1 MLIQHQI
8 LVTNLQGNVLQ
19 QEGRI
24 NNQILGVSYAI
35 TQAWGQLWIDFTR
48 IFTVFVKLPTSWN
61 NEGNFWKTLNIHMKL
76 ILDCP
81 KGSCDYLFIT

>member
-1 MLIQHQI
+1 MLMQHQI

-35 TQAWGQLWIDFTR
+35 AQAWGQL
-48 IFTVFVKLPTSWN
+48 
-61 NEGNFWKTLNIHMKL
+61 
-76 ILDCP
+76 
-81 KGSCDYLFIT
+81 